1 MKKAV
6 LGAIVVVAAI
16 GAATLLARGGRSDG
30 PAEPAAV
37 TPPTP
42 DVAAE
47 PVAVTPA
54 RRSPVKPAPPVV
66 PNPAP
71 PLAESALMAKLHALG
86 ASDPA
91 QALAL
96 AREGNRRFPH
106 SGDAAE
112 RGVTICKSLAA
123 LGRFEEAQDEA
134 RRLVRAYPD
143 TPWALDVQRHLLSQ
157 PAVDPAQRGFGKASE
172 LDLDTRCPPWA
183 FPVGRLRI
191 LGPGLGPFVT

>member
-6 LGAIVVVAAI
+6 LGAIVMVAAI

-42 DVAAE
+42 DVA
-47 PVAVTPA
+47 PS
-54 RRSPVKPAPPVV
+54 RSPSRRPRRRPPRPSANRAPPVV
-66 PNPAP
+66 PNPSP
-71 PLAESALMAKLHALG
+71 PLTESALMAKLHALG

-134 RRLVRAYPD
+134 RRLVQAYPD

-157 PAVDPAQRGFGKASE
+157 PGVDPGQRGFGKASE
-172 LDLDTRCPPWA
+172 LD
-183 FPVGRLRI
+183 
-191 LGPGLGPFVT
+191 